1 LKRPAL
7 LQFLAGSRD
16 ELAILLGV
24 IPFGMIYGALALQAG
39 LSPAEAQSMSW
50 VVFAGSAQFMM
61 VQLFSAGAPGMVI
74 VLITV
79 VMNLR
84 HALYS
89 ASLAPYLSY
98 VARPARTA
106 LAYLLTDEAYAVS
119 ISRFRRVDALEA
131 HGHAPLHRHW
141 YFFGAGLTL
150 WTAWQISTAAGIFL
164 GARIPTSWPLDF
176 AIPLTF
182 IALLVPD
189 LKDRPS
195 VVAALAAGI
204 TAALANGLPFKLGLL
219 AAALVGIA
227 AGMLA
232 SRPGIDAEKG
242 FSEAH
247 Q

>member
-1 LKRPAL
+1 LNRPAL
-7 LQFLAGSRD
+7 LRFLAGCRD

-24 IPFGMIYGALALQAG
+24 IPFGLIYGALALQAG
-39 LSPAEAQSMSW
+39 LSPAEAQGMSSI
-50 VVFAGSAQFMM
+50 VFAGSAQFMM
-61 VQLFSAGAPGMVI
+61 AQLFSASAPGIVI
-74 VLITV
+74 ILITV

-98 VARPARTA
+98 LARPARTA

-119 ISRFRRVDALEA
+119 ISRFRRVDDGAI
-131 HGHAPLHRHW
+131 RHW
-141 YFFGAGLTL
+141 YFFGAGITL
-150 WTAWQISTAAGIFL
+150 WTSWQISTALGIFL
-164 GARIPTSWPLDF
+164 GARIPAEWPLDF

-195 VVAALAAGI
+195 LIAALAAGF
-204 TAALANGLPFKLGLL
+204 TAVLANELPFKLGLL
-219 AAALVGIA
+219 AAALVGIT

-232 SRPGIDAEKG
+232 SRPEDDAESTRQTETEMAG
-242 FSEAH
+242 EV
-247 Q
+247 QQ

>member
-1 LKRPAL
+1 MRRPAL

-39 LSPAEAQSMSW
+39 LSAAEAQAMSSI
-50 VVFAGSAQFMM
+50 VFAGSAQFMM
-61 VQLFSAGAPGMVI
+61 VQLFSGGAPGMI
-74 VLITV
+74 ILLITV

-98 VARPARTA
+98 LARPARTA
-106 LAYLLTDEAYAVS
+106 LAYLLTDEAYAVT
-119 ISRFRRVDALEA
+119 ISRFLRVDDEVRANPEGGALRNSRS
-131 HGHAPLHRHW
+131 PLRHW

-150 WTAWQISTAAGIFL
+150 WTSWQISTAAGIFL
-164 GARIPTSWPLDF
+164 GARIPSDWSLDF

-219 AAALVGIA
+219 VAALVGIA

-232 SRPGIDAEKG
+232 SAPEKMPG
-242 FSEAH
+242 
-247 Q
+247 

>member
-1 LKRPAL
+1 MSRPAL
-7 LQFLAGSRD
+7 LRFLAGCRD

-24 IPFGMIYGALALQAG
+24 VPFGLIYGALALQAG
-39 LSPAEAQSMSW
+39 LSPAEAQGMSSI
-50 VVFAGSAQFMM
+50 VFAGSAQFMM
-61 VQLFSAGAPGMVI
+61 AQLFSGAAPGMVI

-98 VARPARTA
+98 LARPARTA

-119 ISRFRRVDALEA
+119 ISRFRRTNDGKL
-131 HGHAPLHRHW
+131 RHW

-150 WTAWQISTAAGIFL
+150 WTSWQISTGLGIFL
-164 GARIPTSWPLDF
+164 GARIPENWPLDF

-195 VVAALAAGI
+195 VVAALAAGF
-204 TAALANGLPFKLGLL
+204 TAVLANGLPFKLGLL
-219 AAALVGIA
+219 AAAAVGIA

-232 SRPGIDAEKG
+232 SSPKKNAGAIKQTEAEMAG
-242 FSEAH
+242 EV
-247 Q
+247 QQ

>member
-1 LKRPAL
+1 M
-7 LQFLAGSRD
+7 
-16 ELAILLGV
+16 AILLGV

-39 LSPAEAQSMSW
+39 LSPAEAQAMSSI
-50 VVFAGSAQFMM
+50 VFAGSAQFMM
-61 VQLFSAGAPGMVI
+61 VQLFSGAAPGMII

-119 ISRFRRVDALEA
+119 ISRFRRTDDEVRAN
-131 HGHAPLHRHW
+131 GRSPLLHHW

-195 VVAALAAGI
+195 VIAALAAGV

-232 SRPGIDAEKG
+232 SRSTNDSRVMT
-242 FSEAH
+242 SEM
-247 Q
+247 QQ

>member
-1 LKRPAL
+1 LRRPAL

-39 LSPAEAQSMSW
+39 LSAAEAQAMSSI
-50 VVFAGSAQFMM
+50 VFAGSAQFMM
-61 VQLFSAGAPGMVI
+61 VQLFSSGAPGMII

-98 VARPARTA
+98 LARPARTA

-119 ISRFRRVDALEA
+119 ISRFRRVDGGKL
-131 HGHAPLHRHW
+131 RHW
-141 YFFGAGLTL
+141 YLFGAGLTL
-150 WTAWQISTAAGIFL
+150 WTSWQISTAAGIFL
-164 GARIPTSWPLDF
+164 GARIPSDWPLDF

-189 LKDRPS
+189 LRDRPS
-195 VVAALAAGI
+195 LVAALAAGI

-219 AAALVGIA
+219 AAALVGITAGILA
-227 AGMLA
+227 A
-232 SRPGIDAEKG
+232 RPRKDTGVVV
-242 FSEAH
+242 SETKS
-247 Q
+247 

>member
-1 LKRPAL
+1 MKRPAL

-16 ELAILLGV
+16 EMAILLGV

-39 LSPAEAQSMSW
+39 LSAAEAQSMSW
-50 VVFAGSAQFMM
+50 IVFAGSAQFMM
-61 VQLFSAGAPGMVI
+61 VQLFSGDAPGMVI

-119 ISRFRRVDALEA
+119 ISRFLRVD
-131 HGHAPLHRHW
+131 GGVQRHW

-150 WTAWQISTAAGIFL
+150 WSAWQLSTAAGIFL
-164 GARIPTSWPLDF
+164 GARIPSNWPLDF

-182 IALLVPD
+182 IALLVPN

-195 VVAALAAGI
+195 VAAALAAGL

-232 SRPGIDAEKG
+232 SRPEGDSRVMV
-242 FSEAH
+242 SEAS